1 MMFILLS
8 VGMMIAM
15 MVSAVVMMMEENRK
29 REAKVKTSR
38 FGVYPMNGHSDRQRF

>member
-1 MMFILLS
+1 MFILLS

-15 MVSAVVMMMEENRK
+15 MVSAVVMMMEESKK

-38 FGVYPMNGHSDRQRF
+38 FGVYPTNNRRQF